1 MRIEILRRTSF
12 AGQPLLAGEV
22 VDIPDRDARYLVGTS
37 KAREAQDPDPDPD
50 PEPVAQKPR
59 IRKSPISEAA

>member
-37 KAREAQDPDPDPD
+37 KAREAQDPDPDP
-50 PEPVAQKPR
+50 EPVAQKPR
-59 IRKSPISEAA
+59 IRKPLISEAA

>member
-12 AGQPLLAGEV
+12 AGQPLLVGEV

-37 KAREAQDPDPDPD
+37 KAREAQDPDP
-50 PEPVAQKPR
+50 EPVAQKPR
-59 IRKSPISEAA
+59 IRKPPISEAA

>member
-37 KAREAQDPDPDPD
+37 KAREAQDPDPDP
-50 PEPVAQKPR
+50 EPVAQKPR
-59 IRKSPISEAA
+59 IRKPPISEAA

>member
-37 KAREAQDPDPDPD
+37 KAREAQDPDPDP
-50 PEPVAQKPR
+50 EPVAQKPR